1 MNFLVY
7 EENFIFFFNSVIT
20 FLFRFLISRHPFARL
35 ASAYRNKL
43 EDRKLSHDGEYFFN
57 TYSTQIIRY
66 CLGSTSSTLIL
77 HRSSGTVYARLA
89 SAYRNKLEDKKLS
102 HDGEYIFNTY
112 STQIIRYSM
121 CEAGLCLQEQTG
133 GQEALT

>member
-1 MNFLVY
+1 LHISSYIRKAILITLNPIPLNFLIY
-7 EENFIFFFNSVIT
+7 EGSFLFFFNSVIIS
-20 FLFRFLISRHPFARL
+20 LFRFLISRHPFARL

-66 CLGSTSSTLIL
+66 S
-77 HRSSGTVYARLA
+77 
-89 SAYRNKLEDKKLS
+89 
-102 HDGEYIFNTY
+102 
-112 STQIIRYSM
+112 IR
-121 CEAGLCLQEQTG
+121 EAGLLLQEQTG